1 MPVIFDQVHPR
12 VLQLTIIMPWTI
24 DELMA
29 VYPDEQ
35 KLFDAALAKK
45 SVFNSVSKF
54 YPQWITI
61 FAHKLLSKKAY
72 ELPDDEFEEELRKQ
86 WKKFCEKELQEVIK
100 AIGEQTWI
108 HAPSAIT

>member
-1 MPVIFDQVHPR
+1 MLLFEVVNTEDSLAAKLVIGPGPADVR
-12 VLQLTIIMPWTI
+12 
-24 DELMA
+24 
-29 VYPDEQ
+29 Q

-72 ELPDDEFEEELRKQ
+72 ELPDGEFEEELRKQ
-86 WKKFCEKELQEVIK
+86 WKKFCEKELQEVVK
-100 AIGEQTWI
+100 AIEEQTWI
-108 HAPSAIT
+108 HTPNATA